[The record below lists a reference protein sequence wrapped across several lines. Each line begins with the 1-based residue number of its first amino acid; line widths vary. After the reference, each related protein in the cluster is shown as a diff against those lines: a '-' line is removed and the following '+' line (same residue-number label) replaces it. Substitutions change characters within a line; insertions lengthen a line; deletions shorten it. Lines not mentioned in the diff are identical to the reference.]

1 MSNVTLRADLDIIS
15 QWIAPGS
22 TLIDLGCGSGDL
34 LAHLSKER
42 NVNGYG
48 LEIDKDN
55 IAECFAKGVNVID
68 QDISHGLDSIP
79 DRHFDVVVM
88 TQALQSMQA
97 PDKTLDEMLRVGKE
111 AIVTFPNF
119 GHWTVR
125 TYLML
130 KGRMPVSKALPY
142 QWYDTP
148 NIHLCTVRDFETHCA
163 KNGIDIRERA
173 LVNSHHHNTLLSR
186 LLPNLFTEI
195 AIYRVSR

>member
-1 MSNVTLRADLDIIS
+1 MSTALRADLDIIS
-15 QWIAPGS
+15 RWIAPGS
-22 TLIDLGCGSGDL
+22 TLIDLGCGNGDL
-34 LAHLSKER
+34 LAHLAKER
-42 NVNGYG
+42 DVNGYG

-55 IAECFAKGVNVID
+55 IAECFAKGVNVVD
-68 QDISHGLDSIP
+68 QDIGHGLDDIP

-119 GHWTVR
+119 GHWKVR
-125 TYLML
+125 AYLLL

-148 NIHLCTVRDFETHCA
+148 NIHLCTVRDFETHCE
-163 KNGIDIRERA
+163 KNGITIRERA